1 MDKWESKMR
10 GAYDTFNM
18 SEEESRRLW
27 ERIRKSMDEADGRD
41 VNSKTYIYVETD
53 ADDGAKADVETNE
66 VENADIKVKT
76 SINTDAHSII
86 STNVDANRNKS
97 AKITGERRPRRSR
110 RFFAVA
116 AVAVALCVMGTAA
129 YATGFFGLSTH
140 SGNHL
145 IETKENV
152 QMVWPTNED
161 GGDIEPHEG
170 EAAPEP
176 REEMVTTVTEK
187 QIVYLAGY
195 RGTPEYEAQREWA
208 DFTENVR
215 EQWRNYDSGNLS
227 REEPWY
233 RLYDCMDDNMA
244 DKLDEVLEKYDLRH
258 HETLTS
264 FSDFQELC
272 QALGTEK
279 PFNKDVFTETDGRCS
294 GYAYDD
300 GSFSME
306 GFVQLDDG
314 ATVLFHISR
323 CRKRVFNEHPYVN
336 AVDLSRFEESEYVSG
351 QGIRAE
357 ISSCLEEYT
366 DVTGRAIIPTTF
378 IMVDRPE
385 SVVSF
390 HAEITPLISGVDSAL
405 TQSQA
410 EELIEMINWKADPW
424 K

>member
-41 VNSKTYIYVETD
+41 VNSKAYIYVETD
-53 ADDGAKADVETNE
+53 ADDGAKADVETKINKKGYG
-66 VENADIKVKT
+66 DDKT
-76 SINTDAHSII
+76 SRIINM
-86 STNVDANRNKS
+86 
-97 AKITGERRPRRSR
+97 RPRRSR

-116 AVAVALCVMGTAA
+116 AVAAALCVMGTAA

-264 FSDFQELC
+264 FSNFQELC

-323 CRKRVFNEHPYVN
+323 CRKGVFNEHPYVN

-357 ISSCLEEYT
+357 ISSRLEEYT

-410 EELIEMINWKADPW
+410 EELIEMINWEADPW

>member
-41 VNSKTYIYVETD
+41 VNSKAYIYVETD
-53 ADDGAKADVETNE
+53 ADDGAKADVETKINKKGYG
-66 VENADIKVKT
+66 DDKT
-76 SINTDAHSII
+76 SRIINM
-86 STNVDANRNKS
+86 
-97 AKITGERRPRRSR
+97 RPRRSR

-116 AVAVALCVMGTAA
+116 AVAAALCVMGTAA

-323 CRKRVFNEHPYVN
+323 CRKGVFNEHPYVN

-357 ISSCLEEYT
+357 ISSRLEEYT

-410 EELIEMINWKADPW
+410 EELIEMINWEADPW